1 MARLNGSRK
10 SASKRRSNRGTRA
23 VQRYEDG
30 DLLHGIG
37 QRLRPHT
44 FVRTQTFPIGKIA
57 SDNGYAYQFFL
68 AGLPDAS
75 DFTNLYDQYRILK
88 VHVRL
93 VLNTPNIT
101 TAYPRIT
108 SVVDYDDSTAPT
120 VETDLLQYPNAKVCQ
135 FSPTVVQHE
144 YEFAPRAATAM
155 FQGVT
160 TGYAL
165 AKAGQW
171 LDGGYPT
178 ISHYGTKFFI
188 TNYNSTSTPNTTITM
203 YASYQV
209 QMKNA
214 R

>member
-1 MARLNGSRK
+1 MV
-10 SASKRRSNRGTRA
+10 RRSNTRLSSRTKRA
-23 VQRYEDG
+23 SNPSNGDKA
-30 DLLHGIG
+30 DLLHGLG
-37 QRLRPHT
+37 QSLKPHT
-44 FVRTQTFPIGKIA
+44 FVRTQTFAIA
-57 SDNGYAYQFFL
+57 KAAADNGYAYQFFL
-68 AGLPDAS
+68 AGLPDS
-75 DFTNLYDQYRILK
+75 TDFTNLYDQYRILK

-93 VLNTPNIT
+93 VLNTPNIS

-108 SVVDYDDSTAPT
+108 SVVDYDDSAAPT
-120 VETDLLQYPNAKVCQ
+120 VETELLQYPNAKVCQ
-135 FSPTVVQHE
+135 FGPSTVQHE
-144 YEFAPRAATAM
+144 FEFVPRAATAM

-171 LDGGYPT
+171 LDGGYPA
-178 ISHYGTKFFI
+178 ISHYGVKFFI